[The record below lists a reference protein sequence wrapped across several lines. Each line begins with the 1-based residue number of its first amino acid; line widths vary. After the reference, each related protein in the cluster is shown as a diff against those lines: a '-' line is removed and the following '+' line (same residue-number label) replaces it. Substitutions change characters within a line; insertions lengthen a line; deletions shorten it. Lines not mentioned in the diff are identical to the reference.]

1 MTTDTTDKADRK
13 LTLQA
18 GMTGGLVGG
27 VIIWIYE
34 AFVWVGAQ
42 HLMPLAGIPRN
53 AVGLVFGKEV
63 QDSLGWLAYVIGTSI
78 HFVVAIA
85 WGILFALIWPYFRK
99 RGYEATFV
107 ALFFAAFAWVI
118 MRVLIMTA
126 SDNHPNYYDP
136 VVAIGG
142 VMSHFFYTVPLA
154 LVVKRKMT
162 GTLSQ

>member
-1 MTTDTTDKADRK
+1 MA
-13 LTLQA
+13 
-18 GMTGGLVGG
+18 GGLVGG

-42 HLMPLAGIPRN
+42 HLMPLVGIPRN

-154 LVVKRKMT
+154 LVVKRKMA
-162 GTLSQ
+162 GSSSH

>member
-1 MTTDTTDKADRK
+1 MTSTTKNSTDRW
-13 LTLQA
+13 LTIQA
-18 GMTGGLVGG
+18 GVIGGLSGG
-27 VIIWIYE
+27 VSIWIYE

-53 AVGLVFGKEV
+53 AVGLVFGREV

-85 WGILFALIWPYFRK
+85 WGILFAFIWPHFRK
-99 RGYEATFV
+99 RNYEATLV
-107 ALFFAAFAWVI
+107 GLFFAVFAWVT

-126 SDNHPNYYDP
+126 SDNHPDYYDP

-142 VMSHFFYTVPLA
+142 IMSHFFYTIPLA
-154 LVVKRKMT
+154 LVVKRRMVA
-162 GTLSQ
+162 Q

>member
-1 MTTDTTDKADRK
+1 MTTDTPEATERNR
-13 LTLQA
+13 TFQA
-18 GMTGGLVGG
+18 GIIGGLIGG
-27 VIIWIYE
+27 IVIWIYE

-42 HLMPLAGIPRN
+42 KLMPLAGIPRN
-53 AVGLVFGKEV
+53 AVGLVFGKDV

-85 WGILFALIWPYFRK
+85 WGIVFALIWPHFRK

-107 ALFFAAFAWVI
+107 ALFFAAFAWVV
-118 MRVLIMTA
+118 MRILIMTA

-154 LVVKRKMT
+154 LVVKRR
-162 GTLSQ
+162 LAA